1 MKLLRMTDPSFG
13 GDIVTNND
21 NAGELKNKEIDYK
34 NLDEIELKNLIEI
47 EIDKRDDIDN
57 QILIYGRT
65 SVDDWSLKATR
76 ALNATKRRLFFLR
89 RCLNKITK
97 IRAAEIKEENI
108 ERAKQLIVDS
118 IERKEKKKYDHL
130 ITTINEDKKFRSIA
144 RKMLDKDVFK
154 MLAAEYN
161 RLHIVECVAEYERL
175 NIVECEEVEVT
186 L

>member
-21 NAGELKNKEIDYK
+21 NAGNLKNKEMDYK
-34 NLDEIELKNLIEI
+34 NLDEIELKNLMEI

-57 QILIYGRT
+57 QILIYGKI
-65 SVDDWSLKATR
+65 SGDDWVLKATK

-89 RCLNKITK
+89 RCLNKITQ
-97 IRAAEIKEENI
+97 RATKTKSEIKKENI

-130 ITTINEDKKFRSIA
+130 INTINEDKKFRSIA
-144 RKMLDKDVFK
+144 RKMLDEDAYK
-154 MLAAEYN
+154 MLADEYN
-161 RLHIVECVAEYERL
+161 RL

>member
-1 MKLLRMTDPSFG
+1 M
-13 GDIVTNND
+13 TNND
-21 NAGELKNKEIDYK
+21 NAGNLKNKEMDYK

-47 EIDKRDDIDN
+47 EIDTRDDIDN
-57 QILIYGRT
+57 QILIYGKIRD
-65 SVDDWSLKATR
+65 DDWVLKATL
-76 ALNATKRRLFFLR
+76 ALNITKRKLFFLR

-97 IRAAEIKEENI
+97 ISATETKSEIKKENI

-144 RKMLDKDVFK
+144 RKMLDEDVFK

-161 RLHIVECVAEYERL
+161 RLNIVECVAEYERL
-175 NIVECEEVEVT
+175 NIVERGDIVSKQESLSVGVY
-186 L
+186 